1 MSDTL
6 SEMKHPSPIKARK
19 HTHGML
25 PCLLLFLPLL
35 TACHNDMEKVRF
47 FDPKDLPQQSLDSV
61 SMFRSQHGN
70 VDMIMTAPAVT
81 IYDAPQRKTVY
92 PKGVNMRFVDKNNKL
107 VASIRADYAY
117 SLDEKKIIEA
127 RNNVVVI
134 DYRSGDTS
142 YLKSLVWNSA
152 DHRIY
157 SMDPVRSVNGERVT
171 IGDGFESDEEF
182 KTPFILRQRGTL
194 TFDDE

>member
-1 MSDTL
+1 
-6 SEMKHPSPIKARK
+6 MKHPSPFQTRK
-19 HTHGML
+19 HTLGML
-25 PCLLLFLPLL
+25 PCLLLFLSVL
-35 TACHNDMEKVRF
+35 ASCRNDMEKVHF

-61 SMFRSQHGN
+61 SMYRSQNGN

-81 IYDAPQRKTVY
+81 IYETPQRKTVY
-92 PKGVNMRFVDKNNKL
+92 PKGVNMKFVDKNNKL

-127 RNNVVVI
+127 RNNIVVI

-182 KTPFILRQRGTL
+182 KTPFILRQRGTM
-194 TFDDE
+194 TIEDE

>member
-1 MSDTL
+1 
-6 SEMKHPSPIKARK
+6 MKHPSTIKERK
-19 HTHGML
+19 HALGML
-25 PCLLLFLPLL
+25 PFLLLLL
-35 TACHNDMEKVRF
+35 SLTGCRNDMEKVRF
-47 FDPKDLPQQSLDSV
+47 FDQQDLPQQSLDSV
-61 SMFRSQHGN
+61 SMFRSQHGS
-70 VDMIMTAPAVT
+70 VEVLMTAPVVT
-81 IYDAPQRKTVY
+81 IYDSPKKKTVY
-92 PKGVNMRFVDKNNKL
+92 PKGVNMRFVDKHNKP

-127 RNNVVVI
+127 RDNVVII

-157 SMDPVRSVNGERVT
+157 SMDPVRSVNGQRIT

-182 KTPFILRQRGTL
+182 KKPFILRQRGTL
-194 TFDDE
+194 TIDDE